1 MRVRG
6 RGTADRLI
14 RSKRMIR
21 GDRRGDGRRDR
32 SALVSRHSGV
42 KRRHDDRSVVC
53 IHAITGPPTGSNF
66 TKRRCSRV
74 RMRTGRASAIRQ
86 GALYSSNI
94 QSSLDKIN
102 RALFCCPVV
111 RSRTAVSQA
120 EADGSGR

>member
-14 RSKRMIR
+14 RSKRMTR

-32 SALVSRHSGV
+32 SVLLSRHSCV
-42 KRRHDDRSVVC
+42 KHRRDDRHVVC
-53 IHAITGPPTGSNF
+53 IRALTGPPTGSNF

-74 RMRTGRASAIRQ
+74 RMRTGRVSAIRQ
-86 GALYSSNI
+86 GALYSSKI

-102 RALFCCPVV
+102 RPLFCCPVV
-111 RSRTAVSQA
+111 QSRTAVSQA